1 MPPGGSGM
9 RSDLVFGAYS
19 HTPNRYQL
27 CLLVAKGARKL
38 HTPKARLQETTND
51 VFALLYRSSAIARI
65 PLKSASLRRRRAA

>member
-1 MPPGGSGM
+1 M

-38 HTPKARLQETTND
+38 HTPRARLQETTND
-51 VFALLYRSSAIARI
+51 VFVLLYRSSAIARI
-65 PLKSASLRRRRAA
+65 PRKSVPLRRRPAA

>member
-1 MPPGGSGM
+1 M

-38 HTPKARLQETTND
+38 HTPRARLQETTND
-51 VFALLYRSSAIARI
+51 VFVLLYRSSAIARI
-65 PLKSASLRRRRAA
+65 PRKPDPLRRRPAA

>member
-27 CLLVAKGARKL
+27 CLLVAKKSPQTS
-38 HTPKARLQETTND
+38 HTTNSVAGND
-51 VFALLYRSSAIARI
+51 ERCVRAVI
-65 PLKSASLRRRRAA
+65 SLERDCADPPEIY

>member
-1 MPPGGSGM
+1 M

-38 HTPKARLQETTND
+38 HTTKARLQDTTND
-51 VFALLYRSSAIARI
+51 VFVLLYRSSGIAQI
-65 PLKSASLRRRRAA
+65 SLKSANLQRQPAA

>member
-1 MPPGGSGM
+1 M

-38 HTPKARLQETTND
+38 HMPKTRLQETTND
-51 VFALLYRSSAIARI
+51 VFVLLNRSSAIARI
-65 PLKSASLRRRRAA
+65 LPKSANLRRRPAA

>member
-1 MPPGGSGM
+1 MPTGRSGM

-38 HTPKARLQETTND
+38 HTPKTRLQETTND
-51 VFALLYRSSAIARI
+51 VFVLLEHSSAIASNPPERC
-65 PLKSASLRRRRAA
+65 